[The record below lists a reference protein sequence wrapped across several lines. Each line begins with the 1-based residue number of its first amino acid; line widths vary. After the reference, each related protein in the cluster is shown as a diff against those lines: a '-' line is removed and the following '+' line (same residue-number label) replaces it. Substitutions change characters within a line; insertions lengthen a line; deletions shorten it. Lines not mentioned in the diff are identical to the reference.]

1 MAMIPNSKVPS
12 CLEAAWMLAC
22 ELNDR
27 DFCDDGM
34 IPNSLKLW
42 RDVFGYFA
50 ANLVNFGRQNQL
62 VAPLKG

>member
-1 MAMIPNSKVPS
+1 
-12 CLEAAWMLAC
+12 MLAC

-42 RDVFGYFA
+42 RAVFGYFA